1 MDLVIIQTCLL
12 YGRVQCTVIC
22 PLAGLV
28 NCKKCKNNKYMGEEI
43 TEFRLSSYLLKENV
57 YFGRL
62 QTVSHALNMVYILCF
77 KKS

>member
-1 MDLVIIQTCLL
+1 MYCDL
-12 YGRVQCTVIC
+12 

-28 NCKKCKNNKYMGEEI
+28 NYKKCKNNKYMGAEI
-43 TEFRLSSYLLKENV
+43 TEFRLSLYLLKQNV

-62 QTVSHALNMVYILCF
+62 QTVNHALNIVYILCF